1 MIFIV
6 NLAQLSNAAQMN
18 ITLIARTHAVT
29 DAISLR
35 NVYRNLIV
43 IQEMTRNIFIT
54 K

>member
-6 NLAQLSNAAQMN
+6 HLAQLSNAALMN
-18 ITLIARTHAVT
+18 ITLIARTHAVA
-29 DAISLR
+29 DAISLK

-43 IQEMTRNIFIT
+43 IQEMTRNICIT